1 MSEQS
6 AVTALATAAKT
17 LKALALVAL
26 EEDDPM
32 ALPEPPEPEQV
43 AEYEQLIAAISAVA
57 TPGHRALAA
66 ASLQDYK
73 AGFADRAAIHLLDLS
88 KLFLQEPAYT
98 NTFPAAIR
106 QQLQAAA
113 ADLSEL

>member
-6 AVTALATAAKT
+6 ALTALATAAKT

-66 ASLQDYK
+66 ASLRDYK
-73 AGFADRAAIHLLDLS
+73 AGFADRAGIHLLDLA
-88 KLFLQEPAYT
+88 KNFLQESEYAT
-98 NTFPAAIR
+98 TFSPAAR
-106 QQLQAAA
+106 QQIEDAAK
-113 ADLSEL
+113 DLSEL